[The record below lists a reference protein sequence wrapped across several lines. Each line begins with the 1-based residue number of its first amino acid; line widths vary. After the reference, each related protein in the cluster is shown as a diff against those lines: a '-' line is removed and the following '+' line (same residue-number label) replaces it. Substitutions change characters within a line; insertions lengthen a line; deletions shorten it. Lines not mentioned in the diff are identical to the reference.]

1 MLNNRIVREVGY
13 SNHRSDLILPF
24 LCTSLGEESINENLI
39 ETSTVSFLQDGMI
52 DVSMMQEV
60 LEEMSTVQDV
70 LGTCDE
76 CSQADKA

>member
-24 LCTSLGEESINENLI
+24 LCTCLGEESINENLI

-52 DVSMMQEV
+52 DVSMMHKV
-60 LEEMSTVQDV
+60 LEEMSTGQDV
-70 LGTCDE
+70 FGTCDE
-76 CSQADKA
+76 WNQ